1 MNLMKSAIEN
11 KMEEMMMNQK
21 SQAEEQKVLTG
32 SLIELIKQMKI
43 DDLSDSQFDS

>member
-1 MNLMKSAIEN
+1 
-11 KMEEMMMNQK
+11 MMLNQK
-21 SQAEEQKVLTG
+21 RQAEKQEVLTG